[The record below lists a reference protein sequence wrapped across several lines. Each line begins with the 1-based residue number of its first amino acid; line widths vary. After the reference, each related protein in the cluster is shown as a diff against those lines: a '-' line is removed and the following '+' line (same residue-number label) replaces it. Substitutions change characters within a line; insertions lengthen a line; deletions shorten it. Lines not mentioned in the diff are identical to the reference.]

1 MICVPIIGPSVSKAQ
16 EQIASASAVA
26 DILELRLDLIDPPDL
41 NILLDSANLP
51 VIVTNRSKRDG
62 GQFKGSDEERLQS
75 LRKALK
81 AGADYVDIEVSTPR
95 EHLQPFLEEGDP
107 SRIIIS
113 YHDFSHTPE
122 DFNPLYFSMF
132 FFPFFFIYI
141 VSFALVLSDFLLFFF
156 FLFLSLL

>member
-26 DILELRLDLIDPPDL
+26 DILELRLDLIDAPDL

-51 VIVTNRSKRDG
+51 VIITNRSKRDG

-81 AGADYVDIEVSTPR
+81 AGAD
-95 EHLQPFLEEGDP
+95 
-107 SRIIIS
+107 
-113 YHDFSHTPE
+113 
-122 DFNPLYFSMF
+122 
-132 FFPFFFIYI
+132 
-141 VSFALVLSDFLLFFF
+141 
-156 FLFLSLL
+156 